1 MHEEMFYTVIYTLI
15 CTSLKTMYYK
25 IGPLIQRTHWFSGF
39 TGAISGGDQCNATR
53 HIVVCEVLPQQQC
66 LLVLLP
72 RQTVA
77 VIVDVKRLTPSNRGV
92 I

>member
-1 MHEEMFYTVIYTLI
+1 MQRVHQGTHR
-15 CTSLKTMYYK
+15 
-25 IGPLIQRTHWFSGF
+25 IGRLAV
-39 TGAISGGDQCNATR
+39 TGADVVAGCQSDGAR
-53 HIVVCEVLPQQQC
+53 HVVVCEVLPQQQG

-77 VIVDVKRLTPSNRGV
+77 VVVDLERLAPGNRGV